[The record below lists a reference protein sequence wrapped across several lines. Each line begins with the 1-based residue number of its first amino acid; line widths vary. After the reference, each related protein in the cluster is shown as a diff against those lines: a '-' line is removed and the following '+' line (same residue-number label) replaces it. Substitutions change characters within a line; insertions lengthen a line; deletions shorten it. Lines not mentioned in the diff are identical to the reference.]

1 MLAQLDRE
9 TLTTT
14 SSSAQNKNKK
24 ELNEGFVYT

>member
-14 SSSAQNKNKK
+14 SSSAQNKKK